1 MSDYEDFE
9 DDLPIGKSKS
19 QIKRELDELKDL
31 GKALMSLGPNDL
43 NKLDLPENIF
53 DAVTK
58 SYAMQ
63 KGALKRQTSYL
74 GGLIANADWQA
85 IQAGLEQLR
94 QPERQRVEQFH
105 QLEQWR
111 DQLLAGDDSVFALL
125 KSTFPEFDIQHV
137 RQLQRNA
144 TREAAQNKP
153 AKSARQLFRYLQQMQ
168 QAEQ

>member
-1 MSDYEDFE
+1 MNDYQDYE
-9 DDLPIGKSKS
+9 DDLPTGKSKS
-19 QIKRELDELKDL
+19 QIKRELDELKEL
-31 GKALMSLGPNDL
+31 GRDLMSLGPNDL
-43 NKLDLPENIF
+43 NKLDLPDTIRE
-53 DAVTK
+53 AVTK

-85 IQAGLEQLR
+85 IKASLEQLR
-94 QPERQRVEQFH
+94 QPHRQRVEQFH

-111 DQLLAGDDSVFALL
+111 DQLLAGDDSVFTLL

-144 TREAAQNKP
+144 SREAAQNKP